1 MEVFSADGGEVRSE
15 SWGGGG
21 EDRSVEAS
29 GGLIAVM
36 VLLHG
41 GNTLIIRRPHVAKFM
56 FICAARKK
64 FLPKRKI
71 RNKRSYIIHINIL
84 RLLCVGT
91 F

>member
-1 MEVFSADGGEVRSE
+1 MELEVFPADGGEVRSG

-21 EDRSVEAS
+21 EGRSVEAS
-29 GGLIAVM
+29 GGLRAVI

-41 GNTLIIRRPHVAKFM
+41 GNTLIISRPHVAKFM

-71 RNKRSYIIHINIL
+71 KVLI
-84 RLLCVGT
+84 
-91 F
+91 

>member
-1 MEVFSADGGEVRSE
+1 MDVEVFSADGGEVRSE
-15 SWGGGG
+15 SWGG
-21 EDRSVEAS
+21 EDMSVEAS

-64 FLPKRKI
+64 FLPKQ
-71 RNKRSYIIHINIL
+71 NKDSYKNHSYKYL
-84 RLLCVGT
+84 
-91 F
+91 